1 MDENHCLICWEVIP
15 KGKSFCPSCYAS
27 IMRKY
32 YPKEQNQPKT
42 KKEVK
47 RTMINWKVRFA
58 NKNFWLQAIPALLL
72 LIQVVLNVFGVAFDF
87 GDIGNKLLAVVNAV
101 FALLTILGVVNDPTT
116 DGLGDSKRAMTYQEP
131 YKDFVEEED

>member
-1 MDENHCLICWEVIP
+1 MGENHCVICWEIIP
-15 KGKSFCPSCYAS
+15 EGRQVCPICWAAA
-27 IMRKY
+27 MRDAT
-32 YPKEQNQPKT
+32 KEEPDKQT
-42 KKEVK
+42 KEVK
-47 RTMINWKVRFA
+47 RTMINWKVRFS

-101 FALLTILGVVNDPTT
+101 FAFLTILGVVNDPTT

-131 YKDFVEEED
+131 YKDFKEDG

>member
-1 MDENHCLICWEVIP
+1 MDENHCLICWEVIQ

-47 RTMINWKVRFA
+47 RTMINWKVRLA

-101 FALLTILGVVNDPTT
+101 FAFLTILGVVNDPTT

-131 YKDFVEEED
+131 YKDFSEEED